1 MKTSTYNIL
10 KKIENADGKI
20 GATDSPTPKKGGG
33 KKRKASPVGGEDD
46 EEATPVSK
54 KKGRKSKKMAET
66 PAETAADCK
75 LLSWSAHEQRTQPT
89 ADFA

>member
-1 MKTSTYNIL
+1 MKTSTNNIL
-10 KKIENADGKI
+10 KKIENAGGKI

-75 LLSWSAHEQRTQPT
+75 SLSRSGRQRRPQPT
-89 ADFA
+89 DNS